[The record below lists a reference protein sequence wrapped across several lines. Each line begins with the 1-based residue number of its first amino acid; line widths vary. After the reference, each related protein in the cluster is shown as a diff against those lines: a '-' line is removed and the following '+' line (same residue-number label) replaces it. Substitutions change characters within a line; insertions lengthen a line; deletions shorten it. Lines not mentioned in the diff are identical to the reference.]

1 VREIKALNEGNSDA
15 LTKLL
20 SEYVFVFVPVLQGL
34 CELDTLDVLV
44 FKGVFD
50 TSGLRLSVFS
60 DVDVFVPVFDV
71 L

>member
-1 VREIKALNEGNSDA
+1 VLEIKALNEGEPDA

-34 CELDTLDVLV
+34 CELVTLDVLV

-50 TSGLRLSVFS
+50 TIGLRLSVFS
-60 DVDVFVPVFDV
+60 DVDVFVLAFDA